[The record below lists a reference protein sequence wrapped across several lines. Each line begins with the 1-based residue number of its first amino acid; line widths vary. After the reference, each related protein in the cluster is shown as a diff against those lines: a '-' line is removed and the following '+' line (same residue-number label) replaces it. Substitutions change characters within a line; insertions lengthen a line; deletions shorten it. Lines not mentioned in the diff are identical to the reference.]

1 MTQIATSPERG
12 RTPFSPPQG
21 PFALH
26 HRLRPESGILPRG
39 WLKELRDRYFEG
51 PYGFVATDRDLPEDG
66 GAPKVLG
73 WGLDRRAAR
82 AAAARRSN
90 RDPDTL
96 LVIPCTA
103 RLQEAVGQDG
113 AGDVRADIHDDV
125 AYAERE
131 AAPPLGIPL
140 CGTPAGQC
148 DTMIETWLEEHGVF
162 KAHGEA
168 CGDIGDWDET
178 ICLVMA
184 MAHAYLN
191 AHPAVGMTED
201 GRLGWTKEAKLRR
214 SFAAP
219 AGRRSGYG
227 MRRGGEVDDDD
238 EPLAVPRSRTA
249 VGQWVV
255 ALSSELDQARAEV
268 QEKL

>member
-1 MTQIATSPERG
+1 MIQIATSPQRG
-12 RTPFSPPQG
+12 EIPFSPPQG

-51 PYGFVATDRDLPEDG
+51 PFGFVAAERDLPEDG
-66 GAPKVLG
+66 RAPKVLG

-82 AAAARRSN
+82 AAAIRRTN

-96 LVIPCTA
+96 LVLPCTA
-103 RLQEAVGQDG
+103 RLQEEVSRDA
-113 AGDVRADIHDDV
+113 AGDVRTDIHEDV

-131 AAPPLGIPL
+131 AAPD
-140 CGTPAGQC
+140 A
-148 DTMIETWLEEHGVF
+148 MIETWLEEHGVF

-168 CGDIGDWDET
+168 CGGIGDWDET

-191 AHPAVGMTED
+191 AHPAVAMTED
-201 GRLGWTKEAKLRR
+201 GRLGWTKEAK
-214 SFAAP
+214 
-219 AGRRSGYG
+219 
-227 MRRGGEVDDDD
+227 RRGDGDDDGD
-238 EPLAVPRSRTA
+238 
-249 VGQWVV
+249 VV
-255 ALSSELDQARAEV
+255 ALAGELDQARAEV
-268 QEKL
+268 RENL